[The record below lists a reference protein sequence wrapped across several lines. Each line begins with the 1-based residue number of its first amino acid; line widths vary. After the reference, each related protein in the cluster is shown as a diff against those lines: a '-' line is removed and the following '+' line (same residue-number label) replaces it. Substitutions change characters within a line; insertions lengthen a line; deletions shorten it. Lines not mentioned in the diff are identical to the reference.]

1 MVKNRIV
8 NPKEKK
14 DVPQK
19 IFSIPIAGQVAPQ
32 LCLELSAGLC
42 IGRRFLGKE
51 ILLAETNP
59 KAIAQGIGVLW
70 QSDDLG
76 SY

>member
-32 LCLELSAGLC
+32 LCLELSAG
-42 IGRRFLGKE
+42 RRFLGKE
-51 ILLAETNP
+51 TLLAETNP
-59 KAIAQGIGVLW
+59 KAI
-70 QSDDLG
+70 
-76 SY
+76 